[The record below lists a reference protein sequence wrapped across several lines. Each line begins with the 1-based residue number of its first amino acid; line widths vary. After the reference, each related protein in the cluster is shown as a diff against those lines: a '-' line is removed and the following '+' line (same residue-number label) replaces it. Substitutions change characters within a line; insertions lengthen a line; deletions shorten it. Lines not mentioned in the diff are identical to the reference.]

1 MGRKMALVPAEM
13 ATHYQLELQKP
24 GVPALA
30 QLSSL
35 DMQMKTILESKEMT
49 DEMKFQKYYSTLRQ
63 YEAMQQEGK
72 TVVPVAA
79 AAVQPV
85 QLPLPEHEL
94 LEAVPKPQQR
104 GAKILLKYMQEN
116 PDIQWNQQK
125 ELVYKGT
132 RIPNSNVISLVSD
145 ISRNRKN
152 ATLPTGWQEFAMALA
167 EQNIPIEAIGNKQR
181 WAFMH
186 KPPTAFM
193 HKSPTDES
201 SEYVTEQES
210 FRESPMLLESLKLSA
225 KSSTPKRRHTRQ
237 QRGKGKCLIWKNLY

>member
-1 MGRKMALVPAEM
+1 MPAEM

-35 DMQMKTILESKEMT
+35 DMQMKSILESKEMT

-72 TVVPVAA
+72 TVVPAAA

-125 ELVYKGT
+125 ELVYKGN
-132 RIPNSNVISLVSD
+132 RIPHSNIISLVSD
-145 ISRNRKN
+145 ISRNRKS
-152 ATLPTGWQEFAMALA
+152 ATLPTGWQEFAVALA

-186 KPPTAFM
+186 KPP
-193 HKSPTDES
+193 SDES

-210 FRESPMLLESLKLSA
+210 FRETPMSLKSLDLSA
-225 KSSTPKRRHTRQ
+225 KSSTPKRRNTRSQ
-237 QRGKGKCLIWKNLY
+237 KFKQTGKGKCPIWQNLY